1 MENKLRNLGNSAL
14 RELAQRIQ
22 RDMEN
27 LPGMSDEE
35 MKQEAEEI
43 ANALGSLPNA
53 SEDERLQNLTRFFE
67 QMATSEEPSKGKSMA
82 AAALAEAMELVEQ
95 FFWKKLR
102 RNFSAGIWI
111 HLPHP
116 VVTKGKW
123 KNIFVELRRG
133 SN

>member
-1 MENKLRNLGNSAL
+1 
-14 RELAQRIQ
+14 
-22 RDMEN
+22 
-27 LPGMSDEE
+27 

-95 FFWKKLR
+95 FFWKEAKEELLR
-102 RNFSAGIWI
+102 RNLDTSSA
-111 HLPHP
+111 PSRY
-116 VVTKGKW
+116 KRQ
-123 KNIFVELRRG
+123 VEEYFRRIAEG
-133 SN
+133 E